1 MPTPARARRERWR
14 PQAGASGLGAG
25 AQQGLESPR
34 VLATVLFR
42 CSPGGRERVGQRRGE
57 ERRVLAEQEVKPG
70 ELGRGE
76 GMPDEITP
84 PATGGQR
91 GFSAARSF
99 LK

>member
-1 MPTPARARRERWR
+1 MPTAARARRERWR
-14 PQAGASGLGAG
+14 PQARASGLGTG

-34 VLATVLFR
+34 VLATVLFK
-42 CSPGGRERVGQRRGE
+42 CSPGGREQVGQRRGE
-57 ERRVLAEQEVKPG
+57 ERQVLAEQEVKPG

-91 GFSAARSF
+91 GFSVLAHF
-99 LK
+99 

>member
-1 MPTPARARRERWR
+1 M
-14 PQAGASGLGAG
+14 
-25 AQQGLESPR
+25 
-34 VLATVLFR
+34 
-42 CSPGGRERVGQRRGE
+42 GQRRGE